1 MDKGTPNRPSRR
13 TLFYFISAFSG
24 KKGLTCSALQG
35 LSLMGSPAHGESGAR
50 AAAADARGT
59 RGGILHRAPLHSHH
73 PARLRTC
80 ALLTIRGLASFLALF
95 VVTQYSAK
103 LGLRAGFLLEAVFVA
118 AMAALLFVLLR
129 NRPADKGLPL
139 SPAAW

>member
-1 MDKGTPNRPSRR
+1 MHPLEISDHRP
-13 TLFYFISAFSG
+13 TGIPL
-24 KKGLTCSALQG
+24 
-35 LSLMGSPAHGESGAR
+35 PENGAR
-50 AAAADARGT
+50 KPAGVPR
-59 RGGILHRAPLHSHH
+59 RILVIPQGC
-73 PARLRTC
+73 TC

>member
-1 MDKGTPNRPSRR
+1 MLAG
-13 TLFYFISAFSG
+13 
-24 KKGLTCSALQG
+24 
-35 LSLMGSPAHGESGAR
+35 R
-50 AAAADARGT
+50 AAEFCIA
-59 RGGILHRAPLHSHH
+59 
-73 PARLRTC
+73 LRRIPIIPQGCTC

-139 SPAAW
+139 FPAAW

>member
-1 MDKGTPNRPSRR
+1 M
-13 TLFYFISAFSG
+13 AFPPHQSIE
-24 KKGLTCSALQG
+24 
-35 LSLMGSPAHGESGAR
+35 HF
-50 AAAADARGT
+50 AAAAR
-59 RGGILHRAPLHSHH
+59 SS
-73 PARLRTC
+73 

-95 VVTQYSAK
+95 VVTQYTSN

>member
-1 MDKGTPNRPSRR
+1 MLAG
-13 TLFYFISAFSG
+13 
-24 KKGLTCSALQG
+24 
-35 LSLMGSPAHGESGAR
+35 R
-50 AAAADARGT
+50 AAEFCIALRH
-59 RGGILHRAPLHSHH
+59 ILVIPQGC
-73 PARLRTC
+73 TC

-129 NRPADKGLPL
+129 NL
-139 SPAAW
+139 PAAGASPFPRRVVG

>member
-1 MDKGTPNRPSRR
+1 MRYRVYPLWDSPPTGKRVHGRPRQM
-13 TLFYFISAFSG
+13 LAG
-24 KKGLTCSALQG
+24 
-35 LSLMGSPAHGESGAR
+35 R
-50 AAAADARGT
+50 AAEFC
-59 RGGILHRAPLHSHH
+59 IAPRCI
-73 PARLRTC
+73 PIIPQGCTC

-129 NRPADKGLPL
+129 NRPADKGLSL